1 MPASQLQP
9 LSHFSQSGHFQYI
22 AATNPSYQNTSFT
35 HTSATFQPQRI
46 AYGLQPGSIQVA
58 TPVHTAYIARPPRP
72 MEQRSPPV
80 GYGLLHTSIPAYNSQ
95 LQTPSSTISSPPLS
109 DRQTSGPDSMYLAQL
124 PTLDIGS
131 QQSTHTGLYMHTQQL
146 F

>member
-1 MPASQLQP
+1 MKLFFPSGHLQPTHIVYPAEPSAMTYRPMPASQLQP

-80 GYGLLHTSIPAYNSQ
+80 GYGLLHTSIPPYNSQ
-95 LQTPSSTISSPPLS
+95 LQTPK
-109 DRQTSGPDSMYLAQL
+109 SMY
-124 PTLDIGS
+124 
-131 QQSTHTGLYMHTQQL
+131 
-146 F
+146 